1 MLQRDLDPD
10 SVLFLGDLFDGGREW
25 STSQQGFTPS
35 EKQWKKYGHKFWL
48 NEYDRFGRIFFDP
61 DQISGG
67 HAEQKQKKVIA
78 TLPGNHDLG
87 FGKGIQPATRNRFHA
102 YFGEGD
108 RVDVIGNHTFVS
120 LDAVS
125 LSAIDDPEAS
135 PAIWNRTMLFL
146 DNVQP
151 HAQRVL
157 QHELNYRYDL
167 EAGKKFSHEAAVPE
181 KDVRL
186 HIGDTHARH
195 QLPTVVLSHVPFY
208 REPGTPCG
216 PLRERHPPS
225 APDLENDERNAIQ
238 VARGYQYQN
247 VLSREITK
255 TVASKIG
262 NIGYVFSGDDHD
274 YCELTHHAYVSAGSG
289 IHETTVKS
297 MSWAMGVRKPGFL
310 LASLWHPINEYGR
323 GLPDGTGNTNRP
335 TIQTHLCL
343 LPDQLGIFIR
353 YGICA
358 GLSTLV
364 LLLHALVMAL
374 REKDAIAASSPLLP
388 TREKPSQKGR
398 SRAPST
404 SSRADGNGLLAP
416 RSVTARARSVSPGV
430 PLGGY
435 GLQSA
440 EKHVPLIE
448 QAGYYKDEEDTDDW
462 GYDTKRKPGGA
473 RRRTFAAI
481 FGTQVRNDFLSVL
494 GPALLWY
501 WWIMRSG

>member
-25 STSQQGFTPS
+25 STSHEGFTPS
-35 EKQWKKYGHKFWL
+35 EKQWKKYGHNFWL
-48 NEYDRFGRIFFDP
+48 NEYERFGRIFFDP

-67 HAEQKQKKVIA
+67 FKGREQKRVIA

-87 FGKGIQPATRNRFHA
+87 FGRGIQPATRNRFHA

-108 RVDVIGNHTFVS
+108 RVDVIGNHTFIS

-125 LSAIDDPEAS
+125 LSAMDDPEAS

-157 QHELNYRYDL
+157 QHELNCRHGL
-167 EAGKKFSHEAAVPE
+167 EAGKKFSHEAVVPE
-181 KDVRL
+181 KDVRVQQL
-186 HIGDTHARH
+186 GDRLARH

-216 PLRERHPPS
+216 PLREKYPPS
-225 APDLENDERNAIQ
+225 APNLDNDERNAIQ
-238 VARGYQYQN
+238 VAGGYQYQN

-274 YCELTHHAYVSAGSG
+274 YCELTHHAYPSAGSG

-297 MSWAMGVRKPGFL
+297 LSWAMGVRRPGFV

-358 GLSTLV
+358 VVSILI
-364 LLLHALVMAL
+364 LLLHSLIMAL
-374 REKDAIAASSPLLP
+374 RERDTIAPGSPLLP
-388 TREKPSQKGR
+388 TREKPLT
-398 SRAPST
+398 PST
-404 SSRADGNGLLAP
+404 SSRADGNNLLAP
-416 RSVTARARSVSPGV
+416 RSSTARARSVSPGIA
-430 PLGGY
+430 LGGY
-435 GLQSA
+435 GLSST
-440 EKHVPLIE
+440 EKERHVPLME
-448 QAGYYKDEEDTDDW
+448 TAVGYGYRDDEETDDW
-462 GYDTKRKPGGA
+462 GYDTKRKAGGA
-473 RRRTFAAI
+473 YRRRTFVAI
-481 FGTQVRNDFLSVL
+481 LGTQVRGDFAGVL
-494 GPALLWY
+494 GPVLLWY